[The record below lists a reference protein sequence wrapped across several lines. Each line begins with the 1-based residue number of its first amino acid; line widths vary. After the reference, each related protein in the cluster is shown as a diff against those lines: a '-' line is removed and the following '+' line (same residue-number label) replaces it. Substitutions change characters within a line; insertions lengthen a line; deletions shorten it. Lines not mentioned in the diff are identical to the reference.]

1 MDKHII
7 HRRLWL
13 RAPLVMLALILVLLA
28 TLATTSR
35 AGEFPHERKGLV
47 LGFNLGGGSA
57 ALHYERFGIEVEH
70 EIENVLGG
78 GGRIGYGLSDH
89 VVLSLEGHGFGKT
102 NSEADVQAVMTLVTV
117 TWYPG
122 GGGFFLRAGGGGG
135 AANVKLLGPPAPV
148 DWSER
153 ESEGAVG
160 VGLGYEWRLGRQ
172 FALGLALDARAMTF
186 EDLPLFQETVL
197 GRGTASLQLNWY
209 L

>member
-7 HRRLWL
+7 HRRIWL
-13 RAPLVMLALILVLLA
+13 RAPLVALTLTLALLALLA
-28 TLATTSR
+28 ATVR

-47 LGFNLGGGSA
+47 LGFNLGGGNA
-57 ALHYERFGIEVEH
+57 ALQYDLFGTNVER
-70 EIENVLGG
+70 EIENVFGG

-102 NSEADVQAVMTLVTV
+102 SGEADVQAVMTLVTV

-135 AANVKLLGPPAPV
+135 AANVTLPGPPAAV
-148 DWSER
+148 DWNER
-153 ESEGAVG
+153 EAEGAAG

-172 FALGLALDARAMTF
+172 FALGVALDARGLSF
-186 EDLPLFQETVL
+186 EDLPLFRETTL
-197 GRGTASLQLNWY
+197 GHGTASLQLNWY